1 MTITKLLLLSSALAF
16 AVAAPGWA
24 QQSSATKFLTTQ
36 DAREQVAT
44 DVIGMDV
51 TGADGTRYGKI
62 TDLLLDQ
69 DNHVIGAVMSVGGFL
84 GLGTKKIA
92 LHWQDISIADG
103 EHPHAV
109 LPMSEEELAS
119 APDFKTLIDL
129 REERAEQERRDRM
142 R

>member
-1 MTITKLLLLSSALAF
+1 MTITKLALLSSLLAF
-16 AVAAPGWA
+16 AGAASAGA
-24 QQSSATKFLTTQ
+24 QQAPALKFLTAQ

-51 TGADGTRYGKI
+51 TGVDGTRYGKI
-62 TDLLLDQ
+62 TDLLLDEQ
-69 DNHVIGAVMSVGGFL
+69 NHLAGAVMAVGGFL

-92 LHWQDISIADG
+92 LRWQDISIVDD
-103 EHPHAV
+103 ERPHAV
-109 LPMSEEELAS
+109 LAVSEEELAS

-129 REERAEQERRDRM
+129 REERADQERRDRT